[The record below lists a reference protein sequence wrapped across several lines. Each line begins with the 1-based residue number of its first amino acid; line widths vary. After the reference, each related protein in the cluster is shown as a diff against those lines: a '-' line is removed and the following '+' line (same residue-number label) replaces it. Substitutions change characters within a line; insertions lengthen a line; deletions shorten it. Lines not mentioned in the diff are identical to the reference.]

1 MEKGSGRN
9 SCPCKTAFLK
19 EVAHATLRLGLQ
31 NIFETLFSN
40 VATSGNKT
48 IHTPPL
54 PLHSKMGCFLQVTL
68 TVTRRCME
76 GMEVG
81 KFHFPLIRSA

>member
-1 MEKGSGRN
+1 M
-9 SCPCKTAFLK
+9 
-19 EVAHATLRLGLQ
+19 LRLGLQ

-68 TVTRRCME
+68 TVTTLHAGGGGRE
-76 GMEVG
+76 IS
-81 KFHFPLIRSA
+81 FSPF